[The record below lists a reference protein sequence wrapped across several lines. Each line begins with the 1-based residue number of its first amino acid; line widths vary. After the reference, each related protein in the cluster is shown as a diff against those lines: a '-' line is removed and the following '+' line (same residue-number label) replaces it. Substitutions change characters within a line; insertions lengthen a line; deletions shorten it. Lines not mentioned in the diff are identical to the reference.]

1 MRKIIGQVTITKSSG
16 KKAVT
21 DLYITTKM
29 KNKNLKYRLSFYQDN
44 GFGTVPLMDLVKAI
58 NNNIKTLTVSFYY
71 NHHNNSYNTYRNTL
85 NLDINNDKDI
95 EDLFFSNKPF
105 EVEAT
110 SFNKLYS
117 EKVKIKIRMF
127 KSIETA
133 KMESFMQKI

>member
-1 MRKIIGQVTITKSSG
+1 MKKIIGQVIITKSSG

-21 DLYITTKM
+21 DLYITTRN

-58 NNNIKTLTVSFYY
+58 NNNIKTLPVSFYY
-71 NHHNNSYNTYRNTL
+71 NHHKDPYPYKNTI
-85 NLDINNDKDI
+85 NLDINCDKDI

-105 EVEAT
+105 EVEAM
-110 SFNKLYS
+110 SYNKLYS